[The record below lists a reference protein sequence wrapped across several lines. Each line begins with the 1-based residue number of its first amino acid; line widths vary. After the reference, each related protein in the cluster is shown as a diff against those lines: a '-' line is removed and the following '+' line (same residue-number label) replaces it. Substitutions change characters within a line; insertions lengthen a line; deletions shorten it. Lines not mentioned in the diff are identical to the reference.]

1 MQRTEGCLQDPVQ
14 KRQLPPPL
22 DVAFIQTLHR
32 SVSNERNPVEVG
44 FAVYSVTNIDPV
56 SQTFACDL
64 KVFLRWHDSFFA
76 NDPDMVSMAAS
87 SCMANG
93 DGAVFERVDGIFT
106 KNIVKEIDPVHAAEL
121 QPRISF
127 ANAASVEEVT
137 QDLVVYLSPND
148 PLGWVRAEH
157 HYRGTFHQ
165 MMGLHAFP
173 FDLQKLEITLRLPH
187 RTDMG
192 REFTQYYNAEGR
204 AEASVKD
211 WVKLSEWERFE
222 PHGTAGT
229 DSKGRAKYTI
239 TLPMLRRHRF
249 YVTNV
254 MAIMSAICFL
264 AFTSFGL
271 PTEQLADRSSIVLT
285 LLLTAVAFK
294 LVISDS
300 IPKVGYFTVMDYY
313 MNGMFALLFAIS
325 IENGIGA
332 AIYNIY
338 PIFSEAYANQI
349 EAGTFL
355 AVLVLWGS
363 FHVWFMQKCRR
374 VQQESHTALNGALRV
389 SDAAEK
395 RHVVDSAARSVSATV
410 RGGQYDQ
417 LSA

>member
-1 MQRTEGCLQDPVQ
+1 MPDVMELRSQDRP
-14 KRQLPPPL
+14 LPPAL
-22 DVAFIQTLHR
+22 DAEVVQTLHR
-32 SVSNERNPVEVG
+32 SIDLQRKPVEVG
-44 FAVYSVTNIDPV
+44 YTVYSVTNIDPV
-56 SQTFACDL
+56 TQTFACDL
-64 KVFLRWHDSFFA
+64 KVYLRWHDSLFER
-76 NDPDMVSMAAS
+76 DPDMVSMKAS

-93 DGAVFERVDGIFT
+93 IGGVFERVNGLFP
-106 KNIVKEIDPVHAAEL
+106 KNVVKEIDPGLAAKL
-121 QPRISF
+121 QPHISF

-137 QDLVVYLSPND
+137 HDFMVYLSPND
-148 PLGWVRAEH
+148 ELGWVRAEQ

-173 FDLQKLEITLRLPH
+173 FDLQKLEITLRLSN
-187 RTDMG
+187 RMDMG
-192 REFTQYYNAEGR
+192 RTFTQYCNSDGKAQVE
-204 AEASVKD
+204 VKD

-264 AFTSFGL
+264 AFTSFAL
-271 PTEQLADRSSIVLT
+271 ATEQLAERSSIVLT

-313 MNGMFALLFAIS
+313 MNGMFVLLFVIS

-332 AIYNIY
+332 AIYQIY
-338 PIFSEAYANQI
+338 PAFADAHAHQI
-349 EAGTFL
+349 DVATLLSVFG
-355 AVLVLWGS
+355 LWSS
-363 FHVWFMQKCRR
+363 FHVWFMLTCRR
-374 VQQESHTALNGALRV
+374 VQQESHKALNGALRV
-389 SDAAEK
+389 SDAAQK
-395 RHVVDSAARSVSATV
+395 RHIAESSTGLAKS
-410 RGGQYDQ
+410 RGDGYLQ

>member
-1 MQRTEGCLQDPVQ
+1 MPGRHDLQTPILNNNNNNNNNKYIHDVVGAARRHRSPAAEQKPMQRTEGCLQDPVQ

-22 DVAFIQTLHR
+22 DVSFIQTLHR

-44 FAVYSVTNIDPV
+44 FTVYSVTNIDPV

-187 RTDMG
+187 RMDMG
-192 REFTQYYNAEGR
+192 REFTQYYNSEGS

-249 YVTNV
+249 ST
-254 MAIMSAICFL
+254 I
-264 AFTSFGL
+264 SF
-271 PTEQLADRSSIVLT
+271 SSFINT
-285 LLLTAVAFK
+285 LMRFPMLFS
-294 LVISDS
+294 ISDKGC
-300 IPKVGYFTVMDYY
+300 ICED
-313 MNGMFALLFAIS
+313 
-325 IENGIGA
+325 
-332 AIYNIY
+332 
-338 PIFSEAYANQI
+338 IFQ
-349 EAGTFL
+349 
-355 AVLVLWGS
+355 
-363 FHVWFMQKCRR
+363 
-374 VQQESHTALNGALRV
+374 
-389 SDAAEK
+389 
-395 RHVVDSAARSVSATV
+395 VVFNF
-410 RGGQYDQ
+410 
-417 LSA
+417 